1 MDIGEK
7 RPTGAAENCLH
18 GDTVDV
24 LAATTKSLV
33 AIGAAAALNCHICL
47 RHLIPAALNSGI
59 LVEEVTA
66 ALVVAREVRARVGGL
81 TDDLG
86 DTLVQRGAAVAAGGA
101 GPTKCC

>member
-1 MDIGEK
+1 MDIGDK
-7 RPTGAAENCLH
+7 RPAGAAENCLH

-66 ALVVAREVRARVGGL
+66 ALAVAREVRARAGGL

-86 DTLVQRGAAVAAGGA
+86 DTLVQRGAAVATRGA
-101 GPTKCC
+101 GPTRCC